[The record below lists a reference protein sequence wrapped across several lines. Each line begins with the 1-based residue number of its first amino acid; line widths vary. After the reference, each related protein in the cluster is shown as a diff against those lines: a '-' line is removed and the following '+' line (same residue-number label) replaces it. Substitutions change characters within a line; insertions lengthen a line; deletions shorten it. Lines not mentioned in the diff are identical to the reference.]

1 MFGPAIEEEFCTIR
15 RLVQRYNYIAMDTE
29 FPGVIVQHVRKF
41 KSLIDYQYQ
50 ALRCNVDYLKIIQAG
65 LSFFDKNGN
74 KPEGLSTWQFNFKF
88 ILSKD
93 VFAQDS
99 INFLVRAGV
108 MFRRHEEEGIEE
120 FEFAQLLITSGLVLS
135 DEVKCLT
142 FHSAHDFGYMM
153 KTLTGGSLPIAEAD
167 FFETPKLYFPSIYDV
182 KYLMKG
188 CGNLRGGLQ
197 EVAGQLQ
204 IKRV

>member
-1 MFGPAIEEEFCTIR
+1 MFGAAIEVEFCTIR

-29 FPGVIVQHVRKF
+29 FHCVIAQHVRKF

-50 ALRCNVDYLKIIQAG
+50 ALRCNVDSFKIIQAG

-88 ILSKD
+88 CLSRD

-108 MFRRHEEEGIEE
+108 MFRRHKEEGIEE
-120 FEFAQLLITSGLVLS
+120 FEFAQLLMTSGLVFS
-135 DEVKCLT
+135 DEVKWLT
-142 FHSAHDFGYMM
+142 FHSA
-153 KTLTGGSLPIAEAD
+153 TTSV
-167 FFETPKLYFPSIYDV
+167 T
-182 KYLMKG
+182 
-188 CGNLRGGLQ
+188 C
-197 EVAGQLQ
+197 
-204 IKRV
+204 